1 MSQTTEIQIQN
12 QNGLAFRTKLN
23 EMLSALNTDFSG
35 SIAPTVTEAGM
46 VWLDTSASPYI
57 LRRRNDSDSGWDVHP
72 VQQAVITLDSV
83 STKKTSSTGST
94 ILPVGTTAQRDGS
107 PTVGYLRYN
116 TSLSQFEGYG
126 AGGWG
131 KVGGGATGGGAN
143 SVFYLNDQTVTQD
156 YSIPSGQ
163 NAMTA
168 GPITIASGVTV
179 TVPSGSVWTVV

>member
-23 EMLSALNTDFSG
+23 QMLSALNTSFSG
-35 SIAPTVTEAGM
+35 TVAPTVTEAGM
-46 VWLDTSASPYI
+46 VWLDTSTSPAV
-57 LRRRNDSDSGWDVHP
+57 LRRRNDSDTAWDVHP
-72 VQQAVITLDSV
+72 VQEAITTLEAIT
-83 STKKTSSTGST
+83 TKKTTNTGSS

-107 PTVGYLRYN
+107 PVVGYLRYN
-116 TSLSQFEGYG
+116 TTLSQFEGYG